1 MPLSIFKLQGEVSV
15 STGNAEAALKR
26 VDAAGRQTTA
36 TLTKAG
42 ADAKKAAGGFSA
54 LSDKFRELSAI
65 GSRLT
70 IGITAPLTALGVL
83 ATQTAVKFD
92 SLKRGLI
99 AVAGSS
105 AEAEKQLARLKEV
118 AKVPGLG
125 FEEAIQGS
133 INLQAAGLSADEAE
147 RSLRGFGNALA
158 IVGKGKADLQGVT
171 TALTQIQ
178 SKGKISAEEINQLA
192 ERVPQIRQILLGAF
206 GTADTE
212 ILQQAGITSKEFVK
226 VVNDEL
232 AKLPQATGG
241 AQNALENF
249 DDVRKRVFAQFGDA
263 LLRIVVPAVE
273 KLTPVLESLGNSF
286 AAMSPA
292 IQTSLA
298 LFAGAVA
305 LAGPLLV
312 ALGSVGGAVV
322 KLAALFGVGGG
333 GGLAAAIGG
342 LATPIGWAVAIL
354 AALAAAAYGLYK
366 AWQTNFGG
374 IRDTTNRVIAS
385 VKGAIEPALASIK
398 QWWAEHGASVMDT
411 VSKTW
416 EVVKQ
421 VFEGGFKFILN
432 LVAGTIQAIVGDW
445 DGAMKS
451 FGIASEGGISGVK
464 AAFAGLS
471 DLQPQMSDIGGSLAD
486 ALMGKFKEKFAGDI
500 ELVKE
505 LWGKTKDFFG
515 FGGGASAA
523 PIAPAANALSQRSQ
537 DILNTPA
544 IRLGTSSQAQDIMN
558 TPAISLGLGASGSSS
573 SSGVNTVIDRASVG
587 FKKWAKQIQA
597 AGGEAF
603 IKAVEEMS
611 GRLGIDP
618 NKLMNVMAFESGFR
632 ASAKNPGSSGS
643 GLIQFMGGKKG
654 SAASLG
660 TTVEELRGMSAI
672 EQLKYVEAYFKQFK
686 KMADTQEAVYTAV
699 LAGKPVSDPNK
710 VLFRDIGR
718 KSKDDPYYANRA
730 LDKDKSGTITAAEA
744 ASQAYKQG
752 FLSGGQAVATA
763 NANTQALNK
772 TLTDTK
778 GITTQVKAGFEP
790 ISVSAHKLDA
800 EVKPI
805 PSSVQKAATATQQ
818 LGQATTLTAQ
828 QAEKLAETMARVGR
842 QDIVDRIKK
851 LNQELSGIGKNMD
864 LKVQA
869 AQLEAIYE
877 LRKAD
882 EDATLSMIRNRIKL
896 ADATTYHAEQ
906 SKAAVLD
913 FLATETRSMTEIAA
927 DARIGIIRTTFDG
940 IKSGFDKLT
949 EKLGPFK
956 GVISQILTDLTKLAV
971 SKIFQRIFGLGGGA
985 APGVAGGGGATSGGG
1000 STLGNVAQGAI
1011 GAISGNGGAAA
1022 GGSGGGASVPGASG
1036 GGGLGGAINTAQNV
1050 GGMLGKGGALSKLPG
1065 LGKVGGLL
1073 GKIPGLSKLGSLFG
1087 IGGGG
1092 GAAAAAAGA
1101 EGAGAAAAGGGGLSA
1116 LLGGGGMAAM
1126 FSNPV
1131 TAIIGGALIAAP
1143 FIAKL
1148 FGGDPLKPYK
1158 RLIKAEYGI
1167 DASKQ
1172 ILQKVFEIGQSKFGK
1187 DAPKRQ
1193 IETVRLPEV
1202 RDMLSEYSGA
1212 FQKGGNS
1219 KLFDSRIYSDAFSSV
1234 NQFKVGMRANGGPVM
1249 AGMPYIV
1256 GERQAEL
1263 FVPSQNGRIE
1273 PSVRGGRGGMFGKGI
1288 DEVLE
1293 RLAAVLGNLEAVP
1306 MDHVVATGL
1315 AKRPG
1320 MAAADVRQDYERR
1333 GEHSKRIREISAS
1346 Y

>member
-15 STGNAEAALKR
+15 NTGNAEAALKR

-54 LSDKFRELSAI
+54 LSDKFKELSAI

-312 ALGSVGGAVV
+312 ALSSVGSAVST
-322 KLAALFGVGGG
+322 LAGLFGAG

-398 QWWAEHGASVMDT
+398 AWWAEHGAAVMET
-411 VSKTW
+411 VSKMW

-471 DLQPQMSDIGGSLAD
+471 DLQPQMGEIGQNLAD
-486 ALMGKFKEKFAGDI
+486 ALMGKFKEKFAGDL

-505 LWGKTKDFFG
+505 LWGKAKDFFG
-515 FGGGASAA
+515 FGSASASKTLAPAAPRSQSQTVKDLMAIPRIDLGLGGASATGA
-523 PIAPAANALSQRSQ
+523 
-537 DILNTPA
+537 T
-544 IRLGTSSQAQDIMN
+544 
-558 TPAISLGLGASGSSS
+558 ASGNV
-573 SSGVNTVIDRASVG
+573 VNRASVG
-587 FKKWAKQIQA
+587 FKKWAKQIEA

-654 SAASLG
+654 SAAALG

-699 LAGKPVSDPNK
+699 LAGKPVTDPNK
-710 VLFRDIGR
+710 VLFKDIGR
-718 KSKDDPYYANRA
+718 KTKDDPYYANRA

-744 ASQAYKQG
+744 AAQAYKQG

-763 NANTQALNK
+763 NTNTQALNK

-842 QDIVDRIKK
+842 QDILDRIKK

-985 APGVAGGGGATSGGG
+985 APGVVGGGGATSGGG
-1000 STLGNVAQGAI
+1000 STLGNVAQSAI
-1011 GAISGNGGAAA
+1011 GAISGNNGATA
-1022 GGSGGGASVPGASG
+1022 GGSGGGGVGASGKASG
-1036 GGGLGGAINTAQNV
+1036 GGGIGGAIDTAQSV
-1050 GGMLGKGGALSKLPG
+1050 GGMLKPGGALSKLPG
-1065 LGKVGGLL
+1065 LSKVGGFLKGLPGIGGAL
-1073 GKIPGLSKLGSLFG
+1073 GKLGSLFG
-1087 IGGGG
+1087 FGGG
-1092 GAAAAAAGA
+1092 
-1101 EGAGAAAAGGGGLSA
+1101 GAGAAAGAAGAAGGAGGAMGGLLA
-1116 LLGGGGMAAM
+1116 AAGG
-1126 FSNPV
+1126 PV
-1131 TAIIGGALIAAP
+1131 GIGIMLATTIGIPLIK
-1143 FIAKL
+1143 KL

-1202 RDMLSEYSGA
+1202 RDMLSEYAGA

-1234 NQFKVGMRANGGPVM
+1234 NQIKVGMINGGRVPGPTRGFDHVPVM
-1249 AGMPYIV
+1249 MDG
-1256 GERQAEL
+1256 GELVISNDQQRRAQ
-1263 FVPSQNGRIE
+1263 R
-1273 PSVRGGRGGMFGKGI
+1273 GRGGMFGKGI
-1288 DEVLE
+1288 EEILA
-1293 RLAAVLGNLEAVP
+1293 RLAASMDRFEAMP
-1306 MDHVVATGL
+1306 ADHVVMTGL
-1315 AKRPG
+1315 ARRPG
-1320 MAAADVRQDYERR
+1320 LAAADVRQDFERR
-1333 GEHSKRIREISAS
+1333 GEHSKRIREIAAS

>member
-36 TLTKAG
+36 TLNKAG

-312 ALGSVGGAVV
+312 ALGSVGGAVL
-322 KLAALFGVGGG
+322 KLATLFGVGGG

-411 VSKTW
+411 VTQLW

-523 PIAPAANALSQRSQ
+523 PIAPAATALSQRSQ

-603 IKAVEEMS
+603 IKAVEETS
-611 GRLGIDP
+611 ARLGIDP
-618 NKLMNVMAFESGFR
+618 NKLMNVMAFESKLNP
-632 ASAKNPGSSGS
+632 AIKNANSSAS
-643 GLIQFMGGKKG
+643 GLIQFMD
-654 SAASLG
+654 STAAALG
-660 TTVEELRGMSAI
+660 TTTQKLRSMSAI
-672 EQLKYVEAYFKQFK
+672 DQLAYVEKYFAQFK

-699 LAGKPVSDPNK
+699 LAGKPVSDPNA
-710 VLFRDIGR
+710 VLFRNAKGKAGAAYR
-718 KSKDDPYYANRA
+718 ANSA
-730 LDKDKSGTITAAEA
+730 LDVDKSGTITAAEA
-744 ASQAYKQG
+744 AAQTYKQG

-763 NANTQALNK
+763 NTNTQALNK

-790 ISVSAHKLDA
+790 ISVSAHSVA
-800 EVKPI
+800 TEVKPVAV
-805 PSSVQKAATATQQ
+805 SVQQAATATQQ

-842 QDIVDRIKK
+842 QDILDRIKK

-869 AQLEAIYE
+869 AQLEAIYD

-985 APGVAGGGGATSGGG
+985 APGVVGGGGATSGGG
-1000 STLGNVAQGAI
+1000 STLGNIAQSAI

-1092 GAAAAAAGA
+1092 AGAAAGA
-1101 EGAGAAAAGGGGLSA
+1101 AGAAEGAAAAGGGGLSA

-1158 RLIKAEYGI
+1158 RLIKSEYGI

-1202 RDMLSEYSGA
+1202 RDMLAEYSGA

-1293 RLAAVLGNLEAVP
+1293 RLAAAMDRFEAMP
-1306 MDHVVATGL
+1306 ADHVVMTGL